1 MQGWLGTFWE
11 KMSHPIFFLM
21 MAAIGVASGV
31 MIALME
37 KPLRPYLQK
46 SHD

>member
-11 KMSHPIFFLM
+11 NMSHPAFFLM
-21 MAAIGVASGV
+21 IAAIGVLSGATV
-31 MIALME
+31 WGME

-46 SHD
+46 SDG